1 MNSDHKHAGNAESH
15 ALTEVRASSPAPW
28 HETPTAYLETG
39 PQEGRGGGM
48 SPALV
53 WHTWRRWWHLCLPI
67 GATLAAVAVAVVWLT
82 FEQVFE
88 AEGWLQI
95 GAPRILLFD
104 TVSGSGNAAAQSDV
118 FVRTQLAMI
127 KSPVVLD
134 RVVARPEVGQIAE
147 IRTSM
152 SPVQELKKTVSIESI
167 DDSELYQITYSA
179 TKAADAKAVVNAV
192 LEEYIKVY
200 ELEGETRRQ
209 TIVKQLK
216 ESKNERK
223 AELTSLREKVRAFAQ
238 QLTGEDVTTLDAA
251 NIAMAADS
259 PLPDLNEQLSESEF
273 TRLVLEAKLKTLQE
287 EAKQLDRQVPEAMIR
302 SYIENHP
309 DYQQHLGIAEEE
321 RHRFRENAA
330 AWKKG
335 GEDSFLA
342 EFKQRVEKAE
352 ADLKAVEEE
361 LRASAVE
368 VLTAEA
374 NREREQQKYKEMQE
388 LQDEIQ
394 AKVLAENM
402 LKERIAAYRETHK
415 GAGAAAVELEFARG
429 DLARVEQVYNMLLNR
444 INEIDTENRAPSRVE
459 VWQAA
464 SLPAA
469 PKELVPWRKLGVA
482 GAAGLLA
489 PFALAFFWE
498 FRTQR
503 ISAGDQLAS
512 LGTLPLFGEI
522 TALPSRPRIGSAK
535 ADKGFLVQ
543 RAAFEDSVHYL
554 CRNLVLSA
562 GPDLRVVALTS
573 AVSGEGKTSLSAQL
587 AVSLAQCCQEPVIL
601 VDADV
606 RAPDMHEIYDVPLC
620 PGLAGVM
627 LGENA
632 LRDAIQPTSIPNVHI
647 LPAGL
652 AKSHPHL
659 LLHHGRLQALLKEL
673 RKKYRYVVLDT
684 PPVLAVGESLSV
696 CSMADGVLI
705 CALRDVSRQQ
715 HLTMLQQRLRTAG
728 AKALGVVLS
737 GVSTREYA
745 ARYGDYA
752 YHPASDSN

>member
-1 MNSDHKHAGNAESH
+1 MN
-15 ALTEVRASSPAPW
+15 
-28 HETPTAYLETG
+28 
-39 PQEGRGGGM
+39 
-48 SPALV
+48 PALV
-53 WHTWRRWWHLCLPI
+53 WHTWRRWWHICLPI
-67 GATLAAVAVAVVWLT
+67 GVTFAAIGIAVVWFT

-88 AEGWLQI
+88 AEAWLQI
-95 GAPRILLFD
+95 GAPTFIVFED
-104 TVSGSGNAAAQSDV
+104 HGGPNAAAQSDV

-134 RVVARPEVGQIAE
+134 RVVARPEVAQIAE
-147 IRTSM
+147 IRTSLI
-152 SPVQELKKTVSIESI
+152 PVQDLKKAVSIESV
-167 DDSELYQITYSA
+167 DESELYQITYST
-179 TKAADAKAVVNAV
+179 TKPEDAQAVVNAV

-209 TIVKQLK
+209 TIVKELK
-216 ESKNERK
+216 DSKDERK
-223 AELTSLREKVRAFAQ
+223 VELTSLREKVRGFAK
-238 QLTGEDVTTLDAA
+238 QLTGEDVTSLDPAS
-251 NIAMAADS
+251 IASSVDS
-259 PLPDLNEQLSESEF
+259 PLPELNDRLSESEF
-273 TRLVLEAKLKTLQE
+273 ARLVLEAQLKSLQQ
-287 EAKQLDRQVPEAMIR
+287 EAKGLNRQVPEAMIR
-302 SYIENHP
+302 AYIENHP
-309 DYQQHLGIAEEE
+309 DYQRQLAVAEDEQ
-321 RHRFRENAA
+321 RRFRENAA
-330 AWKKG
+330 RWKKG
-335 GEDSFLA
+335 GQDSFLS
-342 EFKQRVEKAE
+342 EFRERVEQAE
-352 ADLKAVEEE
+352 QDLAAIEEE
-361 LRASAVE
+361 LKAKAVE
-368 VLTAEA
+368 VLTAEQ
-374 NREREQQKYKEMQE
+374 NRQHELDKHADIQQ

-394 AKVLAENM
+394 AKLLAEAM
-402 LKERIAAYRETHK
+402 LKERINTYRESQK

-459 VWQAA
+459 VRQPAK
-464 SLPAA
+464 LPTA
-469 PKELVPWRKLGVA
+469 PRELVPWRKFAVA

-489 PFALAFFWE
+489 PFLLAFLWE

-503 ISAGDQLAS
+503 ISASDQLSS
-512 LGTLPLFGEI
+512 LGSLPLFGEI
-522 TALPSRPRIGSAK
+522 TSLPSRPRIASAK

-587 AVSLAQCCQEPVIL
+587 AISLAQCCQESVIL

-606 RAPDMHEIYDVPLC
+606 RAPDMHEIYEVPLC

-627 LGENA
+627 LGEST
-632 LRDAIQPTSIPNVHI
+632 LRDAIQPTAIPNVHL
-647 LPAGL
+647 LPAGQ

-696 CSMADGVLI
+696 CAMADGVLI

-715 HLTMLQQRLRTAG
+715 HLALLQQRLRTAG

-745 ARYGDYA
+745 SRYGDYA
-752 YHPASDSN
+752 YQPSTSAE